1 MSIIKKLTLQ
11 NLFRVSNNQGFH
23 IFPDPVVHFG
33 LSRRWGVTGGAAL
46 QAVSK
51 CPLAF
56 FWSKYQQGGKL
67 NKIFFR
73 EISYSESVYL
83 NVNFPP
89 HFSYFPKT
97 TAAAVCGLRKCFS
110 SHTRYISR
118 DNELDKHWTKLV
130 IILPSSVTT
139 TTQLLSLLQFT
150 THKNNFSSP
159 GLSIYFSTR
168 GENGQLGGEGIKSPL
183 SQWDLIQDV
192 QSELSKTK
200 RSSLSTQ
207 DWWVNFTDTWP
218 FGY

>member
-1 MSIIKKLTLQ
+1 M
-11 NLFRVSNNQGFH
+11 
-23 IFPDPVVHFG
+23 
-33 LSRRWGVTGGAAL
+33 
-46 QAVSK
+46 
-51 CPLAF
+51 C
-56 FWSKYQQGGKL
+56 
-67 NKIFFR
+67 
-73 EISYSESVYL
+73 L

-89 HFSYFPKT
+89 HFFYFPKT

-139 TTQLLSLLQFT
+139 TAQLLSLLQFIS
-150 THKNNFSSP
+150 HKNNFSSP
-159 GLSIYFSTR
+159 GLSVYFSTR

-218 FGY
+218 FWYKGYQNFKYVGRNGYSVFCWWSCILKDTPDKLISPQNLIIE